1 MITEAHI
8 PIDLKEAILQRDG
21 FKCAICG
28 SKAVTDEVLC
38 VRSLTPSTPD
48 ENNATNLQTIC
59 ASCLNAL
66 NGARV
71 YKSLPQLE
79 ERRKQL
85 QMVMESALDQKGF
98 EREQINEI
106 VKYIE
111 DILAPDHKVS
121 AEDRFIIGNGI
132 RLFGFLPV
140 LEIIDV
146 AYYTKIKF
154 KDGIITSQS
163 KYEFLQAIIQ
173 YNRHNTKTPLDK
185 AVGITVGACK
195 KQFYQAYAQTAKS
208 VLRKYIDIL
217 SPHYSDEFLS
227 ADIGMNG
234 PVNKHVWSSKRA
246 YDWEM
251 YLNQHCAELLKA
263 KGVKVK

>member
-1 MITEAHI
+1 MITETNI
-8 PIDLKEAILQRDG
+8 SIDLKEAILERDG

-28 SKAVTDEVLC
+28 SKAGSDEVLC
-38 VRSLTPSTPD
+38 VRSLAPATPD
-48 ENNATNLQTIC
+48 ENNPTNLQTIC
-59 ASCLNAL
+59 SSCLNAL

-71 YKSLPQLE
+71 YQSLTQLS

-85 QMVMESALDQKGF
+85 QMVMDSAVAQKGF

-111 DILAPDHKVS
+111 DVLAPDHKVS
-121 AEDRFIIGNGI
+121 AEDRFVIGNGI

-173 YNRHNTKTPLDK
+173 YNRHNTKTPLDQ

-208 VLRKYIDIL
+208 ALRKYIDIL
-217 SPHYSDEFLS
+217 SPHYSEEFLS

-234 PVNKHVWSSKRA
+234 PVNKHVWSSRRS
-246 YDWEM
+246 YDWEI

-263 KGVKVK
+263 KGIVK